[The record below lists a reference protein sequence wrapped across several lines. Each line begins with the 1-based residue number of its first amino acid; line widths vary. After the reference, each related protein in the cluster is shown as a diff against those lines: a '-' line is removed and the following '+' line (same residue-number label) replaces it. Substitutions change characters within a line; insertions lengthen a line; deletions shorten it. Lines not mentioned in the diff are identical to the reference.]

1 MRRSFFVANVKYGP
15 MPMADLPY
23 QGGTCPQDKSSA
35 TKLQSMT
42 QAGCECKEDSIDWT
56 CGNCFTHKVVNTL
69 DI

>member
-1 MRRSFFVANVKYGP
+1 MRRSFFVVNVKYGP
-15 MPMADLPY
+15 MPTEADLPY

-42 QAGCECKEDSIDWT
+42 QGGCECKEDSI
-56 CGNCFTHKVVNTL
+56 GHVAIALHKVINTL